1 MVSLESEYQSGDK
14 IQEEHLIM
22 LLMKKNINVTGF
34 EKTRLP
40 HTITNI

>member
-1 MVSLESEYQSGDK
+1 MRKSKWLATVIDWTIFVTSVFQGSV
-14 IQEEHLIM
+14 
-22 LLMKKNINVTGF
+22 NVTGF